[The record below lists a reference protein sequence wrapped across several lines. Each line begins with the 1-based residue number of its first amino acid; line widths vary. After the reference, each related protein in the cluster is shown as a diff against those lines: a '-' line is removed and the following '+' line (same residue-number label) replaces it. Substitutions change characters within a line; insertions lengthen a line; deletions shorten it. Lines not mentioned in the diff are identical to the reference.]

1 MENNKEGLDKEIMQ
15 KLLKIGKKEGI
26 KNKYFKQLKNIR
38 KDPKLLLGLGVEGLI
53 KKDYKNFIVS
63 GEITGHKEIKYGI
76 STFKIPLEEVIEE

>member
-1 MENNKEGLDKEIMQ
+1 MENNKDGLDKEIMQ

-63 GEITGHKEIKYGI
+63 GEITRHKEIKYGI